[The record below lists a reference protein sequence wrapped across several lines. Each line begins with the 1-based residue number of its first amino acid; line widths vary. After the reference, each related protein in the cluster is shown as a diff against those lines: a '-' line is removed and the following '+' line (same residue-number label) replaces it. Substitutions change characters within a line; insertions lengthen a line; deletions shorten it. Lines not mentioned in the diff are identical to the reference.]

1 MNRAELPAARE
12 PATPWHAVPD
22 VAALAPT
29 VWQPFVRQLLEASQ
43 RFELG
48 PPWWGMPTRFFAA
61 VETRLPGSDY
71 CWDGVRR
78 FAKGDSPFFTAQ
90 LTLAGWGHF
99 ELYDEAPRRMTPGTA
114 FFVTVPSRHRYY
126 LPPDSPGW
134 SFCWVEIHH
143 SYVVARA
150 KPQLARS
157 GPILELTP
165 ESALVASA
173 LRLVRGTFRKDFHD
187 SFEAELALFEFM
199 LAYERLARQASDPEG
214 ERERLL
220 EGVRRRVLAQPKG
233 AFKVEALAAEF
244 GMSRSHFSH
253 FFRARTALTPA
264 RFITEVRLREA
275 VRLLVETRAPLK
287 QIADACGFANV
298 NHFNKVFRRFHQ
310 RTPGAYRRRSA

>member
-1 MNRAELPAARE
+1 VTRAEFPAARE
-12 PATPWHAVPD
+12 QATPWQTVPD
-22 VAALAPT
+22 VAALAPS
-29 VWQPFVRQLLEASQ
+29 VWQPLLRQLLEAS
-43 RFELG
+43 RRLDIG
-48 PPWWGMPTRFFAA
+48 PPSWGTPSRFFAA
-61 VETRLPGSDY
+61 VETRLPGSGY
-71 CWDGVRR
+71 SWDGLER

-90 LTLAGWGHF
+90 LTLAGWGQF

-143 SYVVARA
+143 SYVVERARR
-150 KPQLARS
+150 QLVRS
-157 GPILELTP
+157 GPILELNP

-173 LRLVRGTFRKDFHD
+173 ARLVRGTHLKDFHD
-187 SFEAELALFEFM
+187 SFDAELALFEFM
-199 LAYERLARQASDPEG
+199 LAYERLALQASDPEG

-220 EGVRRRVLAQPKG
+220 ERVRRRILAQPKG

-253 FFRARTALTPA
+253 FFRSRTGLTPA

-275 VRLLVETRAPLK
+275 VRLLGESRAPLK

-298 NHFNKVFRRFHQ
+298 NHFNKVFRRFYQ
-310 RTPGAYRRRSA
+310 RSPGAYRRTSA